1 MKKLLL
7 GLPIAAALLLG
18 ACGETAVEKVDKEK
32 TPAASEKKKDEKKK
46 DQVYKI
52 GDTVK
57 INDVEYTIKSAKL
70 SNGQQYVEPSK
81 GKVLTI
87 DLTAT
92 NKSDSK
98 VYISSTEF
106 NLSKG
111 DEQLENYFADKAHIG
126 ADLNKGKTISGV
138 IQYDVEGPGTYEL
151 IYTPTFSLDAKEI
164 KWKIS
169 VK

>member
-18 ACGETAVEKVDKEK
+18 ACGETAVEKVEK
-32 TPAASEKKKDEKKK
+32 SDAPAAAEKKKDE
-46 DQVYKI
+46 VYKV
-52 GDTVK
+52 GDVVK
-57 INDVEYTIKSAKL
+57 INDIEYTIKSATL
-70 SNGQQYVEPSK
+70 SNGQQYVEPTK

-87 DLTAT
+87 NLTAT

-98 VYISSTEF
+98 VFVSSSEF

-111 DEQLENYFADKAHIG
+111 DEQLENYFGDKTHIG

-138 IQYDVEGPGTYEL
+138 IQYDVAGPGTYEL
-151 IYTPTFSLDAKEI
+151 IYAPAFSLDNKEV
-164 KWKIS
+164 KWKIK

>member
-1 MKKLLL
+1 MKKSLLL
-7 GLPIAAALLLG
+7 SLPIAAALLLG
-18 ACGETAVEKVDKEK
+18 ACGETTVEKVDGKENQS
-32 TPAASEKKKDEKKK
+32 TEKKKEEKK
-46 DQVYKI
+46 DVVYKV